1 MNQSTD
7 RNTERTED
15 DVSCL
20 QAYSFSPPR
29 QASEAMVAW
38 CTFALPF
45 LGQFSRG
52 NCKVQKILAEVRH
65 ERLVIGKA
73 SPGPVKEW
81 VICLCDLNLQSEMIR
96 NVDLHLVDTKFSL

>member
-1 MNQSTD
+1 
-7 RNTERTED
+7 
-15 DVSCL
+15 
-20 QAYSFSPPR
+20 
-29 QASEAMVAW
+29 MVAW

-45 LGQFSRG
+45 LGHFSWG